1 MAAPP
6 PLAGIRVLEFG
17 GLAPGTL
24 PPPTPKLLNANQCT
38 LGPFAGLLLADYGA
52 SVLRVDRAIPGVT
65 HTKNAVNIFTGD
77 LLTRHKSSIAV
88 SIKDPRGVA
97 FLKDVLKHVDVLIDP
112 FRPGVLEK
120 AGLGPEE
127 VQAINPRIVYARM
140 TGFRRDGKYAMMAG
154 HDINYIAVSGA
165 LSMLGRAN
173 DRPYPPGNIL
183 GDFAGGGHVCFTGI
197 LLALLSR
204 ASTGRGQVVE
214 ANMVD
219 GSAALSTMPRL
230 GSKKP
235 SWDKPRGTNMLDG
248 GCAYYDTYQ
257 TRDGKYMAVGALEPQ
272 FFAALLKGLAMTE
285 ADLPG
290 PRLDPENWPRMREI
304 FAAKFKSKNRAEW
317 EKIFDGTDACCTP
330 VLTQRELESAGFDQR
345 PLVTLR
351 GSPGLALVRGADKES
366 DPAIRAA
373 KGQGS
378 GVPGEGWDSKGLS
391 PSTGGEET
399 LAQWLGW
406 KRGNQY
412 DVVKGGLVKA
422 KESARL

>member
-1 MAAPP
+1 
-6 PLAGIRVLEFG
+6 LL
-17 GLAPGTL
+17 LSL
-24 PPPTPKLLNANQCT
+24 PKLPIAKQHT
-38 LGPFAGLLLADYGA
+38 TGPFAGLLLADYGA
-52 SVLRVDRAIPGVT
+52 SVLRVDRAIPGAT
-65 HTKNAVNIFTGD
+65 HTKHAANIPTGD
-77 LLTRHKSSIAV
+77 LLARHKTSIAV
-88 SIKDPRGVA
+88 SIKDQRGVSL
-97 FLKDVLKHVDVLIDP
+97 LKDLLKYVDVLIDP

-165 LSMLGRAN
+165 LSMLGRAG

-183 GDFAGGGHVCFTGI
+183 GDFAGGGHVCFSGI

-204 ASTGRGQVVE
+204 AVTGRGQVVE

-230 GSKKP
+230 GSRKP
-235 SWDKPRGTNMLDG
+235 SWDRPRGTNMLDG
-248 GCAYYDTYQ
+248 GCAYYDTYE
-257 TRDGKYMAVGALEPQ
+257 TKDGKYMAVGALEPQ
-272 FFAALLKGLAMTE
+272 FFAELLKGLGLTE

-290 PRLDPENWPRMREI
+290 PRGDPKHWPKLREI
-304 FAAKFKSKNRAEW
+304 FSAKFKSKSRAEW
-317 EKIFDGTDACCTP
+317 ESVFDGTDACCTP
-330 VLTQRELESAGFDQR
+330 VLTQRELEASGFDQR

-351 GSPGLALVRGADKES
+351 SSPGFALVHGADKE
-366 DPAIRAA
+366 PNLAVRAA

-378 GVPGEGWDSKGLS
+378 GVEGEGWDTKGLS
-391 PSTGGEET
+391 PSIGGEET

-406 KRGNQY
+406 KKGSHY
-412 DVVKGGLVKA
+412 DIVGGGLVKA